1 MRSGVV
7 LEAKECYPVLYIY
20 GTQGPTGID
29 LAAAELVAIWEVARK
44 DLCSPVTSH
53 QKTSKNM
60 SEVWEESLIFSF
72 MLSLFL

>member
-1 MRSGVV
+1 M
-7 LEAKECYPVLYIY
+7 LYIY

-60 SEVWEESLIFSF
+60 SEVWEELLNFFLHVKLILIPNS
-72 MLSLFL
+72 